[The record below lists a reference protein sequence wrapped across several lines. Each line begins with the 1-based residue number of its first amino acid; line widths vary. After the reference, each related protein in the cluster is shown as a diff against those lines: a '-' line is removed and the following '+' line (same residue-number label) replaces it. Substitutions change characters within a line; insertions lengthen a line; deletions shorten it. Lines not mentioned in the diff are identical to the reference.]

1 MSIFSNIVSK
11 LFGHSTAQ
19 AAPASAAA
27 PPAEGGAQAPNPADA
42 ASTGPAAT
50 PAAAA
55 ASGGAAA
62 GAATAPTPTALVD
75 VDVAQILDGLV
86 AKRGEKL
93 DWRRSIVDLL
103 KALDLDSSLSA
114 RKELAHE
121 LHYTG
126 STDDTATMNVWLIKQ
141 VLQKLKENGGKLPAD
156 LTS

>member
-1 MSIFSNIVSK
+1 MGMFSNIMSK

-27 PPAEGGAQAPNPADA
+27 PTAEGGAQAPNPAGA

-50 PAAAA
+50 PAAGEA
-55 ASGGAAA
+55 AS
-62 GAATAPTPTALVD
+62 PTALVD

-86 AKRGEKL
+86 AKQGQKL
-93 DWRRSIVDLL
+93 DWRHSIVDLL

-121 LHYTG
+121 LSYTG
-126 STDDTATMNVWLIKQ
+126 STDDSATMNVWLIKE
-141 VLQKLKENGGKLPAD
+141 VLAKLKANGGKLPAE
-156 LTS
+156 LVS

>member
-1 MSIFSNIVSK
+1 MGIFSNIVSK

-27 PPAEGGAQAPNPADA
+27 
-42 ASTGPAAT
+42 STGPAAT
-50 PAAAA
+50 PAATAA
-55 ASGGAAA
+55 AGGAAA
-62 GAATAPTPTALVD
+62 GAATAPSPTAL

-86 AKRGEKL
+86 ARHGEKL

>member
-1 MSIFSNIVSK
+1 MGIFSNIVSK

-27 PPAEGGAQAPNPADA
+27 
-42 ASTGPAAT
+42 STGPAAT
-50 PAAAA
+50 PAATAA
-55 ASGGAAA
+55 AGGAAA
-62 GAATAPTPTALVD
+62 GAATAPSPTALVD

-86 AKRGEKL
+86 ARHGEKL